1 MSYGLATT
9 WGWVNDDQFLFQVN
23 CPFKGKFSRVELL
36 YVLFQVTS
44 AFSDYS
50 GVFPYHIVFPLQQ
63 LCIVGDIWLDAPD
76 SCSIWP
82 LRLPIVPTHRSN
94 SDYVIVCLPFRPLIQ
109 ILTLLLSLS
118 LCPSVLLLN
127 VWLQWMFDCS
137 VSFVSQCWLSSD
149 VSHHPCPTIHSWII
163 YCYCDH
169 LFLFQ
174 LPLILRENSEWNIT
188 AKKQKP
194 RKKQSYWL
202 YEEYSKISD
211 QYT

>member
-109 ILTLLLSLS
+109 ILTPSFHYLSVPFLLNVW
-118 LCPSVLLLN
+118 CRN
-127 VWLQWMFDCS
+127 VWLQWSFLTVLTFQRRITPTLSNNTLLNHLLLLLWPS
-137 VSFVSQCWLSSD
+137 VLVS
-149 VSHHPCPTIHSWII
+149 
-163 YCYCDH
+163 
-169 LFLFQ
+169 
-174 LPLILRENSEWNIT
+174 IT
-188 AKKQKP
+188 P
-194 RKKQSYWL
+194 
-202 YEEYSKISD
+202 D
-211 QYT
+211 P